1 MKEIQT
7 PILDYVND
15 NRDQFDYEFP
25 NSIVIEKLMSDIRGY
40 KLAIWVLLWFSI
52 IEWTIVVVIF
62 NDYISHVLKNAL

>member
-40 KLAIWVLLWFSI
+40 KLAI
-52 IEWTIVVVIF
+52 
-62 NDYISHVLKNAL
+62 

>member
-25 NSIVIEKLMSDIRGY
+25 GSIVIEKLMSDIRGY